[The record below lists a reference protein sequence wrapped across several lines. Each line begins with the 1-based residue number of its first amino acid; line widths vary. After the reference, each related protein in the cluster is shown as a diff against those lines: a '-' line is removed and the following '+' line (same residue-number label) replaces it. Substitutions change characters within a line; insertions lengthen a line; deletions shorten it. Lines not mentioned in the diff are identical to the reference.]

1 MLAVETL
8 SSSVGSCKRSPQ
20 GTNNCISPKNV
31 PMSITKPGSHLHTHT
46 HMQTCSS
53 KKTNKQWF
61 RVCATLTDGSQN
73 TVLQQPI
80 TMIEIPGS
88 WEMIGQGPVWLRPT
102 QNAVFRVFIRDFVQ
116 SLNRHQSLEVHL
128 IGNIKL
134 YFPTRQ
140 SWTWAQNDIE
150 RQWGRSVYKALVII
164 VVVVVVI
171 VVGVSGNSGSG

>member
-1 MLAVETL
+1 M
-8 SSSVGSCKRSPQ
+8 SPWVLLNQ
-20 GTNNCISPKNV
+20 VHTY
-31 PMSITKPGSHLHTHT
+31 THT

-53 KKTNKQWF
+53 KKKQWF

-80 TMIEIPGS
+80 TIIEIPGS

-102 QNAVFRVFIRDFVQ
+102 QNTVFRVFIRDFVQ

-150 RQWGRSVYKALVII
+150 LQWGRSVYKAPVII

-171 VVGVSGNSGSG
+171 VVGVVVIVVAASKEQKVLGSIPRRTTYD

>member
-20 GTNNCISPKNV
+20 GTNNCICPKNV
-31 PMSITKPGSHLHTHT
+31 PMSITKPGSHSHLHTYANL
-46 HMQTCSS
+46 QQQ

-80 TMIEIPGS
+80 TIIEIPGS

-102 QNAVFRVFIRDFVQ
+102 QNTVFRVFIRDFVQ
-116 SLNRHQSLEVHL
+116 SLNRHQSLEVHF
-128 IGNIKL
+128 IGNTLLSNKIEL
-134 YFPTRQ
+134 NVSAERHRTAVRTQRLQ
-140 SWTWAQNDIE
+140 STSYN
-150 RQWGRSVYKALVII
+150 RSSSSDSSRSKW
-164 VVVVVVI
+164 
-171 VVGVSGNSGSG
+171 